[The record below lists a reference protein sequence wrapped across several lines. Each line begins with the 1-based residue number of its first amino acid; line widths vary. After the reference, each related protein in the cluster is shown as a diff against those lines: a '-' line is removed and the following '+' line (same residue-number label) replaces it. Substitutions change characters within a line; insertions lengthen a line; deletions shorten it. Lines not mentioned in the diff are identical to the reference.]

1 MPGGR
6 PAQFSGAESAV
17 RADVSGPRALCGK
30 YLRDVLM
37 FDTVAVGAL
46 PVSNL
51 FLNGWAVSSAATVIE
66 LPELSSVAR
75 ASDSELE
82 RLLEL
87 VAAAK
92 RRVDACA
99 AVLAGEVERRSD
111 RELGYSGLAQR
122 SGDRTADGFVA
133 RVTGASGVEARQLV
147 TVGKLLD
154 APPPWLSGVASAVS
168 TGDVSIGAAAAI
180 TTGLGAP
187 SGSVAADDLLDAA
200 DRLLVE
206 TAGLPPEKVARRTR
220 EVRDELDA
228 AGVAEREA
236 QLREKRFLRLT
247 PMPDGMTRIFG
258 MLDPESAALVTDAI
272 DCVTAP
278 RRGGPRFLNPDER
291 ARVDALEKDPR
302 TTEQIAVDALVQMIR
317 IAGTADTGRVFG
329 VRKPAVRVHIDSRD
343 LTRHDGHPGNGAA
356 TLEGQTASISI
367 QTAERIGCADGY
379 QPVIFRPDGS
389 IDVGRSQR
397 LFTPRQRVALASI
410 WGGCAVETC
419 DRPPSWCEAHH
430 GIPWS
435 HGGNT
440 DIQDGVLLCRHHH
453 MLLHNNHWKI
463 HRPPGRSHTGWT
475 MTSPDGR
482 TLKLVSK
489 NPIRQRQLV
498 RTP

>member
-1 MPGGR
+1 VSVP
-6 PAQFSGAESAV
+6 SGT
-17 RADVSGPRALCGK
+17 L
-30 YLRDVLM
+30 
-37 FDTVAVGAL
+37 
-46 PVSNL
+46 
-51 FLNGWAVSSAATVIE
+51 IE
-66 LPELSSVAR
+66 LPELSGLPR
-75 ASDSELE
+75 ASDAELE
-82 RLLEL
+82 RLLER

-99 AVLAGEVERRSD
+99 ATIAAEVERRSD

-133 RVTGASGVEARQLV
+133 RVTGASGPEARQLV

-154 APPPWLSGVASAVS
+154 APPPWLTSVATGVATGEVS
-168 TGDVSIGAAAAI
+168 VGAAAAI
-180 TTGLGAP
+180 STGLGEP
-187 SGSVAADDLLDAA
+187 SASVAADDLLDAA
-200 DRLLVE
+200 DRLLTE
-206 TAGLPPEKVARRTR
+206 TAGLPPEKVARRAR
-220 EVRDELDA
+220 EMRDELDA
-228 AGVAEREA
+228 AGVADREA

-278 RRGGPRFLNPDER
+278 RRGGPRFLDPDELAR
-291 ARVDALEKDPR
+291 ADAMENDPR

-317 IAGTADTGRVFG
+317 IAGTADSGRVFG
-329 VRKPAVRVHIDSRD
+329 VRKPAVRVHVDSRD
-343 LTRHDGHPGNGAA
+343 LASGDGAA
-356 TLEGQTASISI
+356 TLEGQSASVSI
-367 QTAERIGCADGY
+367 ATAERIGCADGY
-379 QPVIFRPDGS
+379 QPVVFRPDGS

-397 LFTPRQRVALASI
+397 LFTERQRVALSAI
-410 WGGCAVETC
+410 WGGCAVEGC
-419 DRPPSWCEAHH
+419 DRPPSWTEAHH

-435 HGGNT
+435 HGGRT

-453 MLLHNNHWKI
+453 MLLHNNDWKI
-463 HRPPGRSHTGWT
+463 SRPPGRGHTGWT

-489 NPIRQRQLV
+489 NPIRQRQLA

>member
-1 MPGGR
+1 MP
-6 PAQFSGAESAV
+6 A
-17 RADVSGPRALCGK
+17 
-30 YLRDVLM
+30 
-37 FDTVAVGAL
+37 
-46 PVSNL
+46 
-51 FLNGWAVSSAATVIE
+51 AATVIE

-82 RLLEL
+82 RLLGV

-122 SGDRTADGFVA
+122 TGDRTADGFVA

-154 APPPWLSGVASAVS
+154 APPPWLSGVAAGVDS
-168 TGDVSIGAAAAI
+168 GEVSIGAAAAI

-206 TAGLPPEKVARRTR
+206 TAGLPPEKVARRAR

-228 AGVAEREA
+228 AGVADREA

-247 PMPDGMTRIFG
+247 PLPDGMTRIFG

-278 RRGGPRFLNPDER
+278 RRGGPRFLNPDEL
-291 ARVDALEKDPR
+291 ARVEAMERDPR

-317 IAGTADTGRVFG
+317 IAGAADSGRVFG
-329 VRKPAVRVHIDSRD
+329 VRKPAVRVHLDSRD
-343 LTRHDGHPGNGAA
+343 LAAGEGAA

-379 QPVIFRPDGS
+379 QPVVFRPDGS

-397 LFTPRQRVALASI
+397 LFTERQRVALSAI
-410 WGGCAVETC
+410 WGGCAVDGC

-435 HGGNT
+435 HGGRT

-453 MLLHNNHWKI
+453 MLLHNNGWKI
-463 HRPPGRSHTGWT
+463 SRPPGRGHTGWT
-475 MTSPDGR
+475 ITSPDGR
-482 TLKLVSK
+482 TLRLVSK
-489 NPIRQRQLV
+489 NPIRHRQLE
-498 RTP
+498 RTC

>member
-1 MPGGR
+1 V
-6 PAQFSGAESAV
+6 PA
-17 RADVSGPRALCGK
+17 
-30 YLRDVLM
+30 
-37 FDTVAVGAL
+37 
-46 PVSNL
+46 
-51 FLNGWAVSSAATVIE
+51 AATVIE

-82 RLLEL
+82 RLLGV

-122 SGDRTADGFVA
+122 TGDRTADGFVA

-154 APPPWLSGVASAVS
+154 APPPWLSGVAAGVDS
-168 TGDVSIGAAAAI
+168 GEVSIGAAAAI

-206 TAGLPPEKVARRTR
+206 TAGLPPEKVARRAR

-228 AGVAEREA
+228 AGVADREA

-247 PMPDGMTRIFG
+247 PLPDGMTRIFG

-278 RRGGPRFLNPDER
+278 RRGGPRFLNPDEL
-291 ARVDALEKDPR
+291 ARVEAMERDPR

-317 IAGTADTGRVFG
+317 IAGAADSGRVFG
-329 VRKPAVRVHIDSRD
+329 VRKPAVRVHLDSRD
-343 LTRHDGHPGNGAA
+343 LAAGEGAA

-379 QPVIFRPDGS
+379 QPVVFRPDGS

-397 LFTPRQRVALASI
+397 LFTERQRVALSAI
-410 WGGCAVETC
+410 WGGCAVDGC

-435 HGGNT
+435 HGGRT

-453 MLLHNNHWKI
+453 MLLHNNGWKI
-463 HRPPGRSHTGWT
+463 SRPPGRGHTGWT
-475 MTSPDGR
+475 ITSPDGR
-482 TLKLVSK
+482 TLRLVSK
-489 NPIRQRQLV
+489 NPIRHRQLE
-498 RTP
+498 RTC